1 MRAHRS
7 ATALALVTL
16 AAGVVALLVL
26 PSSSPAEPRAPRAP
40 RGAPTVETSAV
51 PPPTTATPTS
61 SPPLDVAEE
70 VVAKPVAPPP
80 PPELAAQPIR
90 KVMLIGDSMA
100 FTGAL
105 GLAPHAAAHGF
116 VVANE
121 GINGC
126 GVVRGGPYRYFGAQR
141 DMEPRCEVWPQAW
154 QEALARNHP
163 VDVVAIVVGRW
174 ELMDRVRDGAW
185 TNLFDP
191 NFAAYVEAEVD
202 GAVTLAASGG
212 ARVAIFT
219 TPYYKRGTP
228 PGGGLF
234 PEDDPARVDVMNGI
248 LRRVAERHAAA
259 VIDVGGRLSPGG
271 AYTRDV
277 DGIRVRSDGV
287 HLTRQA
293 GDVLAP
299 VVFPQLAQFLATPPP
314 PPPAPPPAEPPPWPT
329 LRRPGVA

>member
-1 MRAHRS
+1 MRRHRY
-7 ATALALVTL
+7 AAALALLTL
-16 AAGVVALLVL
+16 AAGLLALLVL
-26 PSSSPAEPRAPRAP
+26 PSSSPAEPRHAAERK
-40 RGAPTVETSAV
+40 
-51 PPPTTATPTS
+51 PTTTATSVSTTTSEVTPTS
-61 SPPLDVAEE
+61 SPPIDVAAE
-70 VVAKPVAPPP
+70 VVAEPAAPPP
-80 PPELAAQPIR
+80 PPGESAAPR

-105 GLAPHAAAHGF
+105 GLAPHAAGHGF

-126 GVVRGGPYRYFGAQR
+126 GVVRGGPYRYFGAHR
-141 DMEPRCEVWPQAW
+141 DTEPRCEAWPTAW

-191 NFAAYVEAEVD
+191 NFAAYVESEVD
-202 GAVTLAASGG
+202 AAVVLAASTG
-212 ARVAIFT
+212 ARVAVFT
-219 TPYYKRGTP
+219 TPYYRRGIP
-228 PGGGLF
+228 RGGGLY
-234 PEDDPARVDVMNGI
+234 PEDDPARVDAMNVI

-271 AYTRDV
+271 TYTRDV

-287 HLTRQA
+287 HLTRRA
-293 GDVLAP
+293 GDLLGP
-299 VVFPQLAQFLATPPP
+299 FVFPQLAQFLATPPP
-314 PPPAPPPAEPPPWPT
+314 PPPAPPEPPPLP
-329 LRRPGVA
+329 PGVA

>member
-1 MRAHRS
+1 MRGHRS
-7 ATALALVTL
+7 ATALALLTL
-16 AAGVVALLVL
+16 AAGLVALLVL
-26 PSSSPAEPRAPRAP
+26 PSSPPAESRQARAATTTST
-40 RGAPTVETSAV
+40 PTSTS
-51 PPPTTATPTS
+51 TTTTEPVPTS
-61 SPPLDVAEE
+61 SPPLDVPAE
-70 VVAKPVAPPP
+70 VVAEPVAPPP
-80 PPELAAQPIR
+80 PADAPAPIR

-105 GLAPHAAAHGF
+105 GLANHAAGHGF

-126 GVVRGGPYRYFGAQR
+126 GVVRGGPYRYFGARR
-141 DMEPRCEVWPQAW
+141 DMEARCEAWPQAW
-154 QEALARNHP
+154 QDALARNHP

-191 NFAAYVEAEVD
+191 NFAAYVESEVD
-202 GAVTLAASGG
+202 AAVTLAAGTG
-212 ARVAIFT
+212 ARVAVFT
-219 TPYYKRGTP
+219 TPYYRRGIP

-259 VIDVGGRLSPGG
+259 VVDVGGRLSPGG
-271 AYTRDV
+271 GYTRDV

-299 VVFPQLAQFLATPPP
+299 FVFPQLAQFLATPPSS
-314 PPPAPPPAEPPPWPT
+314 PPAPEPPPWPT

>member
-1 MRAHRS
+1 MRGHRS
-7 ATALALVTL
+7 ATALALLTL
-16 AAGVVALLVL
+16 AAGLLALLVL
-26 PSSSPAEPRAPRAP
+26 PSSSPAEPRAA
-40 RGAPTVETSAV
+40 GSAPTTSTLATTSTAV
-51 PPPTTATPTS
+51 IEPTPTS
-61 SPPLDVAEE
+61 APPLDVPAE
-70 VVAKPVAPPP
+70 VVTEPVAAPPP
-80 PPELAAQPIR
+80 EPSPALIR

-105 GLAPHAAAHGF
+105 GLAPHAAGHGF

-141 DMEPRCEVWPQAW
+141 NMEPRCDAWPQAW
-154 QEALARNHP
+154 QDALARNHP

-191 NFAAYVEAEVD
+191 TFAAYVESEVEA
-202 GAVTLAASGG
+202 AVVLAGGTG
-212 ARVAIFT
+212 ARVVVFT
-219 TPYYKRGTP
+219 TPYYRRGTP
-228 PGGGLF
+228 PGGGLY

-259 VIDVGGRLSPGG
+259 VIDVGGRLSPTGT
-271 AYTRDV
+271 YTRDV

-293 GDVLAP
+293 GDLLGP
-299 VVFPQLAQFLATPPP
+299 FVFPQLAQFLATPPP
-314 PPPAPPPAEPPPWPT
+314 PPPPPEVPPVPPPASPG
-329 LRRPGVA
+329 GVA

>member
-1 MRAHRS
+1 MRGHRP
-7 ATALALVTL
+7 ATALALLTL
-16 AAGVVALLVL
+16 AAGVLALLVL
-26 PSSSPAEPRAPRAP
+26 PSSPPAESRQARQ
-40 RGAPTVETSAV
+40 GAATTTTS
-51 PPPTTATPTS
+51 PSTTTTEATPTS
-61 SPPLDVAEE
+61 PPPLDVPAE
-70 VVAKPVAPPP
+70 VVAEPVPPP
-80 PPELAAQPIR
+80 PPPSDGPAPIR

-105 GLAPHAAAHGF
+105 GLAPHAAGHGF

-141 DMEPRCEVWPQAW
+141 DMEARCEAWPQAW
-154 QEALARNHP
+154 QDALARNHP

-191 NFAAYVEAEVD
+191 HFAAYVESEVD
-202 GAVTLAASGG
+202 AAVTLAGSTG
-212 ARVAIFT
+212 ARVAVFT
-219 TPYYKRGTP
+219 TPYYRRGIP
-228 PGGGLF
+228 RGGGLY
-234 PEDDPARVDVMNGI
+234 PEDDPARVDVMNAI

-259 VIDVGGRLSPGG
+259 VVDVGARLSPQGS
-271 AYTRDV
+271 YTRDV

-299 VVFPQLAQFLATPPP
+299 LVFPQLAQFLATPPP
-314 PPPAPPPAEPPPWPT
+314 PPAPPAPEPPPWPT
-329 LRRPGVA
+329 LRRRGVA